1 MKKKFQELTLVKSNS
16 SRIGYYLMRRDQPR
30 LCTEQRQALEGVP
43 SARSVIIYYE
53 LIVLQPFSLQ

>member
-53 LIVLQPFSLQ
+53 LIVL